1 LEEINILSLNNTFFT
16 VNAVIDST
24 GIIDDDR
31 IIKYFLKNVRKNI
44 PSRIII
50 EKDKLIRII
59 LIIKIRIDSA

>member
-1 LEEINILSLNNTFFT
+1 MKGVNILSLHNTFFT

-31 IIKYFLKNVRKNI
+31 IIKYFLKNVRRKI

-50 EKDKLIRII
+50 EKNKLIRII

>member
-1 LEEINILSLNNTFFT
+1 MEWVGILSLDDTFFT
-16 VNAVIDST
+16 VNAIIDST

-44 PSRIII
+44 SSRIII

>member
-1 LEEINILSLNNTFFT
+1 MKGVNILSLHNTFFT
-16 VNAVIDST
+16 VNSVIDST

-31 IIKYFLKNVRKNI
+31 IIKYFLKNVRRKI

-50 EKDKLIRII
+50 EKNKLIRII

>member
-1 LEEINILSLNNTFFT
+1 MEEINILSLNNTFFT

-44 PSRIII
+44 SSRIII

>member
-1 LEEINILSLNNTFFT
+1 MEWVGILSLDDTFFT

-44 PSRIII
+44 SSRIII